1 MEKIVRGCC
10 PHDCPD
16 TCGWLV
22 AVRDGVAVE
31 IKGDPHHPFTR
42 GWLCVKVR
50 AYLQFVYHPDRLL
63 YPLKRV
69 GAKGEGRFRRISWD
83 EALDTIASKWREI
96 IARYG
101 PEAILPYSYSG
112 TLGVVQNDGLD
123 RRFFNRL
130 GASELERTICSAA
143 GMEGVRYSLGANKG
157 ADPESMV
164 HAKLILIWGANPATT
179 HPHYI
184 PFIQDA
190 KRRGAR
196 IVLIDPRRTRTA
208 PFADQH
214 LQIFPGTD
222 AALALGMMG
231 AMVDHGWH
239 DQDYMEA
246 NTVGFDELKERLVE
260 YPLDRV
266 ARVTGIREKDV
277 LELACAYAS
286 TKPAFLRL
294 GYGVQRH
301 GNGGMIART
310 IACLP
315 ALAGQ
320 MGLRGG
326 GFLLSTSGWA
336 MWDNVALRRPDLRS
350 KEPRAIN
357 MNQLGQAL
365 LSGELPIKSLY
376 IYNSNPAA
384 STPNQ
389 SKVRAGLLRDD
400 LFTVVHEIFP
410 TDTVDYADIVLPAT
424 TQLERLD
431 LHRAYGNLYV
441 QLNEPAIAPRG
452 ECKSNTEVFRLLA
465 GKMGFKEECLFES
478 DEDMAKLAVE
488 TLSLSGTRITL
499 ERLRQEGAIKIT
511 GKELGLPFADGRFAT
526 PSGKVEF
533 YSRQLQQAGY
543 DPLPAHVPE
552 REGPA
557 GDKGLLERYPLYLL
571 TPGAHHFLNTTFAN
585 LPSLVAREKRPCL
598 QINPGDAA
606 SRGIQDDDM
615 VQVENQR
622 GWCQLTARV
631 TDAVAPGVV
640 STEAT
645 WWQKKSPYGRNVNYL
660 TGDHLTDL
668 GRGATFY
675 NSLVEVRKA
684 D

>member
-22 AVRDGVAVE
+22 TVRDGVAVE
-31 IKGDPHHPFTR
+31 IKGDHHHPFTR
-42 GWLCVKVR
+42 GWLCVKAR
-50 AYLQFVYHPDRLL
+50 AYLQFVYHPDRLP

-83 EALDTIASKWREI
+83 EALDTIASKWQEI

-164 HAKLILIWGANPATT
+164 HARLILIWGANPATT

-196 IVLIDPRRTRTA
+196 GVLIDPRRTRTA

-214 LQIFPGTD
+214 LRIFPGTD
-222 AALALGMMG
+222 AALALGMMR

-239 DQDYMEA
+239 DQDYVEA
-246 NTVGFDELKERLVE
+246 NTVGFDELRERLVE

-301 GNGGMIART
+301 GNGGMIVRT

-320 MGLRGG
+320 VGLRGG

-336 MWDNVALRRPDLRS
+336 MWDNVALRRPDLRPR
-350 KEPRAIN
+350 EPRAIN

-365 LSGELPIKSLY
+365 LSAEPPIKSLY
-376 IYNSNPAA
+376 VYNSNPAA

-389 SKVRAGLLRDD
+389 SKVRAGLLRED

-410 TDTVDYADIVLPAT
+410 TDTVDYADIALPAT

-431 LHRAYGNLYV
+431 LHKAYGNLYV
-441 QLNEPAIAPRG
+441 QLNEPAIAPQG

-465 GKMGFKEECLFES
+465 EKMGFMEECLFES
-478 DEDMAKLAVE
+478 DEDMARTAVE
-488 TLSLSGTRITL
+488 TLSLSGPRITL

-511 GKELGLPFADGRFAT
+511 ERELGLPFADGRFAT

-533 YSRQLQQAGY
+533 YSRQLREAGY

-552 REGPA
+552 REGPE
-557 GDKGLLERYPLYLL
+557 GDKVFLERYPLYLL

-585 LPSLVAREKRPCL
+585 IPSLVASEKRPCL

-606 SRGIQDDDM
+606 SRGIQDGDR
-615 VQVENQR
+615 VRVENQR

-645 WWQKKSPYGRNVNYL
+645 WWQKKSPQGRNVNHL

>member
-22 AVRDGVAVE
+22 TVRDGVAVE

-83 EALDTIASKWREI
+83 EALDTIASKWQEI

-196 IVLIDPRRTRTA
+196 VVLIDPRRTRTA

-222 AALALGMMG
+222 AALALGMMR

-239 DQDYMEA
+239 DQDYVEA

-301 GNGGMIART
+301 GNGGMIVRT

-320 MGLRGG
+320 VGLRGG

-336 MWDNVALRRPDLRS
+336 PWDNVALRRPDLRPR
-350 KEPRAIN
+350 EPRAIN

-365 LSGELPIKSLY
+365 LSAEPPIKSLY
-376 IYNSNPAA
+376 VYNSNPAA

-389 SKVRAGLLRDD
+389 SKVRVGLLRDD

-410 TDTVDYADIVLPAT
+410 TDTVDYADIALPAT
-424 TQLERLD
+424 TQLERVD
-431 LHRAYGNLYV
+431 LHKAYGNLYV

-478 DEDMAKLAVE
+478 DEDMARTAVE
-488 TLSLSGTRITL
+488 TLSLSGPRITL

-511 GKELGLPFADGRFAT
+511 EKELGLPFADGRFTT

-533 YSRQLQQAGY
+533 YSRQLREAGV

-552 REGPA
+552 REGPE

-585 LPSLVAREKRPCL
+585 VPSLVAL
-598 QINPGDAA
+598 
-606 SRGIQDDDM
+606 
-615 VQVENQR
+615 
-622 GWCQLTARV
+622 
-631 TDAVAPGVV
+631 
-640 STEAT
+640 
-645 WWQKKSPYGRNVNYL
+645 
-660 TGDHLTDL
+660 
-668 GRGATFY
+668 
-675 NSLVEVRKA
+675 
-684 D
+684 